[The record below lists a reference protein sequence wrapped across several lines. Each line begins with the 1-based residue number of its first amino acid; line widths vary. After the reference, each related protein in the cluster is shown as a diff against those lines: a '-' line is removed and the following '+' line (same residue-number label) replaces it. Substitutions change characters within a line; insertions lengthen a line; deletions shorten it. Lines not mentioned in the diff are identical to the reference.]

1 MRRILVAFAVA
12 MFFPLVEGKA
22 ADEKIHQMDWCQGK
36 NGYAEELLDDGT
48 RADCLT
54 ETHAIAIKH
63 ASEWREV
70 VENLGQA
77 IHYAQQADRQPGI
90 VLVVE
95 DRKDCRYVRRLR
107 KTLKG
112 VLVDENPVCLWT
124 IGPNAE
130 KCQYTEE
137 CLK

>member
-1 MRRILVAFAVA
+1 MRRILAALTLA
-12 MFFPLVEGKA
+12 ISCPLMEGKA

-36 NGYAEELLDDGT
+36 NGYTEELLDDGT

-63 ASEWREV
+63 ASKWGEV
-70 VENLGQA
+70 ATSLGQA

-90 VLVVE
+90 VLIVE
-95 DRKDCRYVRRLR
+95 GRKDCRYVRRLR

-112 VLVDENPVCLWT
+112 VLVNDNPVNLWT
-124 IGPNAE
+124 AGPSA
-130 KCQYTEE
+130 EE
-137 CLK
+137 CQ